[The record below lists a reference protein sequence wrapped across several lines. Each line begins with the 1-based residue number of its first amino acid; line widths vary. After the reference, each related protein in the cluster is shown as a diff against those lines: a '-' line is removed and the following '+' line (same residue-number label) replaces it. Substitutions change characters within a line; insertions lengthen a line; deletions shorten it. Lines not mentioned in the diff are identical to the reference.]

1 MQKHPLQQSVPSVVS
16 VIHVLSASLQSAIWQ
31 FGARAAS
38 ANKKFQVALH
48 DFLQYASDSQP
59 PPKPCWLMQAPQIS
73 SQAPSASVPPVSSG
87 PEALLVALGVDA
99 LEPSTPLLLSR
110 WTLSA
115 LHILAG
121 KTVR

>member
-1 MQKHPLQQSVPSVVS
+1 MHQPSVPSVAS
-16 VIHVLSASLQSAIWQ
+16 ALLVLPADFPSAIWQ

-38 ANKKFQVALH
+38 ANKKFQVAPH
-48 DFLQYASDSQP
+48 DFLQYASDSRL
-59 PPKPCWLMQAPQIS
+59 PPKPCWLMSTPQIS